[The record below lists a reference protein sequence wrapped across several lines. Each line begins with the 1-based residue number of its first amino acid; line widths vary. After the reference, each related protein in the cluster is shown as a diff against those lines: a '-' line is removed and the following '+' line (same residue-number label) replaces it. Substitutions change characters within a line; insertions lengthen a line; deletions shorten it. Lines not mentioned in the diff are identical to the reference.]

1 MKTINQS
8 LNAIPSLTLLDNK
21 AMVSIEGGSFWED
34 LAYVAGVTLKCLHVF
49 TKTAA
54 EFQASLPPNLKK

>member
-21 AMVSIEGGSFWED
+21 AMISIEGGSFFED
-34 LAYVAGVTLKCLHVF
+34 IAFVAGATLKCIYTF
-49 TKTAA
+49 TKSAA
-54 EFQASLPPNLKK
+54 EFQTSLPPNLKK